1 VSASPWEEGRELP
14 PFEVA
19 ATMERV
25 IRYCGLSWNF
35 PPFFYDPEAAR
46 AQGMPGPLVPG
57 PLKLG
62 LLYAAVEHWLQGQ
75 GWVRDVRAA
84 HRRPDLVGTKLRIV
98 GRVARVYAEEGRPR
112 ADLELAVLDEEGHPT
127 VRGFASVEFGAGP

>member
-1 VSASPWEEGRELP
+1 MSTMPFDEGHEFP
-14 PFEVA
+14 PFDVTV
-19 ATMERV
+19 TMERV

-62 LLYAAVEHWLQGQ
+62 LLYAAVEHWVGER
-75 GWVRDVRAA
+75 GWVTDVRAA
-84 HRRPDLVGTKLRIV
+84 HRRPDLVGARLRIV
-98 GRVARVYAEEGRPR
+98 GRVARTYEQEGRR
-112 ADLELAVLDEEGHPT
+112 HADLELAVLGEDGQPT
-127 VRGFASVEFGAGP
+127 VRGFASVELAGPE